1 MTVELPDRGFV
12 FWPVGCGD
20 STTVLVND
28 GVVLQ
33 VDIQHHESAE
43 DDDEPYHPVV
53 DTLVDEV
60 LPVVDDEPYL
70 AVFALTHPD
79 KDHCKGF
86 AELLDRCTIG
96 EIWFTPRVIREF
108 DTDEG
113 LSDDAEAFCEEASRR
128 IKAYGDGEVQS
139 GDRIRIIGN
148 DDILDEDDYADIPDE
163 CKSRPGEATTVLDG
177 ADVGDT
183 FRAFFH
189 APFGDDSELDDRNRN
204 SLAMQITLS
213 DGDGRGKLML
223 FGDLDYP
230 PLKRIFEYTDDV
242 DDKAWDVL
250 LAPHHCSKSAMYF
263 QEDGDDEPVLK
274 QDVLDLIEDAGG
286 DEGWIVS
293 SSTKVPASNESGD
306 NPPHTI
312 AKEHYEEIAPS
323 GFLCTGDDEN
333 SDEPICFQI
342 DSGGISL
349 LSGKSDTGSSE
360 AAESVKDA
368 RGGTAPVG
376 TAVGFGKR

>member
-20 STTVLVND
+20 STTVLVEE

-43 DDDEPYHPVV
+43 DEDDPYHPVV
-53 DTLVDEV
+53 DTLVEEV
-60 LPVVDDEPYL
+60 LPVVDDKPYL

-86 AELLDRCTIG
+86 AELLDRCNIG

-108 DTDEG
+108 DTDDG
-113 LSDDAEAFCEEASRR
+113 LSNDAEAFCEEANRR
-128 IKAYGDGEVQS
+128 IQAYEGGDVQS

-148 DDILDEDDYADIPDE
+148 DDILDEDDFADIPDE
-163 CKSRPGEATTVLDG
+163 CKSRPGESTTVLDG
-177 ADVGDT
+177 NDVGEA

-213 DGDGRGKLML
+213 GGGGEGKLML

-230 PLKRIFEYTDDV
+230 PLKRIFEYTDDD

-274 QDVLDLIEDAGG
+274 QDVLDLIEGAAG

-293 SSTKVPASNESGD
+293 SSTKVPPSNESGD
-306 NPPHTI
+306 NPPHAI

-323 GFLCTGDDEN
+323 GFLCIGDDEN
-333 SDEPICFQI
+333 SDEPISFQV

-349 LSGKSDTGSSE
+349 FSGEADTGNSE
-360 AAESVKDA
+360 AASAIASA
-368 RGGTAPVG
+368 RGGDAPTG
-376 TAVGFGKR
+376 QTVGFGQR